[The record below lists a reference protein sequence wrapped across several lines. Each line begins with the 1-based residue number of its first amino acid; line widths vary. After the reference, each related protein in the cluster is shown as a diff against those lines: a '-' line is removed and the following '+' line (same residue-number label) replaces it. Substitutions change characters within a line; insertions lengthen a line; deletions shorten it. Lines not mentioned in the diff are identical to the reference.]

1 MTVFGES
8 AGGMSIG
15 CLLAMPAARGLFHKA
30 ILESGVTV
38 PANDADLATGERL
51 LSMLG
56 LGPSEADALRDV
68 PVERLLAADLDLRI
82 KMAGPGEPMRITVTA
97 PWVDG
102 KVLPLLP
109 VEAARSSSAAPI
121 PLLIGT
127 NLEEWKLFGMMDPRP
142 SRWTSQ

>member
-1 MTVFGES
+1 
-8 AGGMSIG
+8 
-15 CLLAMPAARGLFHKA
+15 
-30 ILESGVTV
+30 
-38 PANDADLATGERL
+38 
-51 LSMLG
+51 MLG

-109 VEAARSSSAAPI
+109 VEAARSGSAAPI

-127 NLEEWKLFGMMDPRP
+127 NLEEWKLFGMMDPQALEMDESMMADRLRFFIDPRRVEGVTKAYRDARSRRGIRRP
-142 SRWTSQ
+142 PSSPHPRS